1 MFMSTLASVSL
12 VLMPETTACIP
23 MILRFVISEDFKQRI
38 IDRSTTRVLSFL
50 NIVGLWAA
58 SATLACRPVQ
68 GQELPQIPV
77 TATIA
82 RSIFLAALT
91 PGRWCS
97 RLQFAP

>member
-1 MFMSTLASVSL
+1 MMRRTTFADSTSYRDSWISMFMSTLASVSL

-68 GQELPQIPV
+68 G
-77 TATIA
+77 
-82 RSIFLAALT
+82 
-91 PGRWCS
+91 
-97 RLQFAP
+97 